1 MCASLSLYCKF
12 GYTAL
17 MSASEGGH
25 TAIVELL
32 LGAGADTE
40 AKDRVSERKRENYT
54 HTLTHMVDKMVW
66 RRKHHVASLPI
77 VLAEVSST
85 CSQGPGLNSAIFFL
99 FFFRCDRALRGVP
112 NARRT
117 HFSFRI
123 MRLFSLRRVAR
134 VKRGAEN
141 ALERFDELQKEV
153 KKAPFFCW
161 KCTILTRCLNRVGF
175 EFWDLS
181 RNHNGHILAVKC
193 CRIIDLSSGTPWI
206 WN

>member
-1 MCASLSLYCKF
+1 
-12 GYTAL
+12 
-17 MSASEGGH
+17 
-25 TAIVELL
+25 
-32 LGAGADTE
+32 
-40 AKDRVSERKRENYT
+40 
-54 HTLTHMVDKMVW
+54 
-66 RRKHHVASLPI
+66 VASLPI

-175 EFWDLS
+175 EF
-181 RNHNGHILAVKC
+181 
-193 CRIIDLSSGTPWI
+193 
-206 WN
+206 